1 MRQFVTVG
9 FWASLLALAVLS
21 WGLVALARDDEPTVA
36 PDAAPVVPEDREI
49 DLIAM
54 VFAAQ
59 ADPGFDIVDGRASAN
74 MQVRVDGFRYMN
86 IRTGT
91 AGENRCA
98 DLAELA
104 SCAIAVDL
112 LGEAVLWF
120 SIVPLSPRN
129 LVELPAPLGF
139 RDGSKLQLAND
150 WVVPHA
156 DVVRRDCDEDTTS
169 LTDFMDRF
177 GERATSVYSLDDQQI
192 VRVVCTPD
200 ATVAVTTT
208 LAVP

>member
-36 PDAAPVVPEDREI
+36 PDAAPVVPEDRAI

>member
-156 DVVRRDCDEDTTS
+156 DVVRRGCDEDTTS

>member
-1 MRQFVTVG
+1 MKTV
-9 FWASLLALAVLS
+9 
-21 WGLVALARDDEPTVA
+21 
-36 PDAAPVVPEDREI
+36 
-49 DLIAM
+49 
-54 VFAAQ
+54 
-59 ADPGFDIVDGRASAN
+59 
-74 MQVRVDGFRYMN
+74 
-86 IRTGT
+86 
-91 AGENRCA
+91 
-98 DLAELA
+98 
-104 SCAIAVDL
+104 
-112 LGEAVLWF
+112 
-120 SIVPLSPRN
+120 
-129 LVELPAPLGF
+129 
-139 RDGSKLQLAND
+139 QLAND

>member
-104 SCAIAVDL
+104 SGTIAVDL